1 VGGHRYCQDRAHTI
15 FKHKKTS
22 GQNLSE
28 KFSSRFYATSHRTE
42 VARFELGN
50 DFFVQFVVYFHIVA
64 NQVFDRPFFSRKTL
78 RAQKLSPR
86 RYDKLHMFNRTRL
99 CLLCVMQI
107 LVVVTTEKSRSNV
120 IKRCRVW
127 QNSKSIQKCH
137 RTLVRGHAI
146 LPSYEVVATLT

>member
-1 VGGHRYCQDRAHTI
+1 M
-15 FKHKKTS
+15 FKHKKSS
-22 GQNLSE
+22 GQSLSE

-42 VARFELGN
+42 VAHFELGN
-50 DFFVQFVVYFHIVA
+50 DFFVQFVVSFHIVA
-64 NQVFDRPFFSRKTL
+64 NQVFDRLLSRKTL

-107 LVVVTTEKSRSNV
+107 LVVVTTEESRSNV

-146 LPSYEVVATLT
+146 LPSYEVVETLT